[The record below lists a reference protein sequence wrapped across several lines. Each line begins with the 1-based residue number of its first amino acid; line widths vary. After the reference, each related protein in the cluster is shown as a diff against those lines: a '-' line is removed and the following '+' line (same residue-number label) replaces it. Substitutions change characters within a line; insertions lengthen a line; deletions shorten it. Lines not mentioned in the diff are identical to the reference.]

1 MIEQLKN
8 KKILLGISGS
18 IAAYKAPE
26 LVRLLQKNGAEV
38 TVMMTQSA
46 QKFVSVLVM
55 EALTGKPVLKDLFE
69 EGFKSH
75 IHPIREADVLLI
87 APATANLVARLAYGL
102 ADDVVTAAALA
113 AKIPV
118 LIAPAMNTAMWENP
132 LVQEN
137 IQKLRK
143 VYKVIDPENG
153 LLACG
158 EEGDG
163 RLADLEMIVDEVV
176 RVVTPQDLQGR
187 KVLITAGAT
196 REFLDPVRFMSN
208 GSSGKMGLAL
218 AKEAYY
224 RGAEVTVIAGK
235 VEVDFPGYVSLISVE
250 SAEQMLEA
258 VEKEFGDKAKSADK
272 NARGVG
278 QKPDIFIAAAAVADY
293 RFAEKF
299 SKKMKKNAESLSL
312 KLVPTLDILERVLA
326 WREKNIKNLGLGK
339 KLGTGRNAKNLNSFF
354 VVGFALET
362 ATSEQNL
369 IKLAQQKIFRKK
381 VDLLVVNSEKAI
393 GADQAEFLF
402 LTPGSRGHGF
412 GVESSTVKKMGFSS
426 KEDVSH
432 NVFDHLVKSF

>member
-118 LIAPAMNTAMWENP
+118 LIAPAMNTAMWKNP

-143 VYKVIDPENG
+143 VYEVIDPAHG

-163 RLADLEMIVDEVV
+163 RLANLEIIVDEVV
-176 RVVTPQDLQGR
+176 RAVTPKDLQGR

-218 AKEAYY
+218 AKEAYF
-224 RGAEVTVIAGK
+224 RGAEVTVIAAK
-235 VEVDFPGYVSLISVE
+235 VEVDFPAYVNLVSVE
-250 SAEQMLEA
+250 SAEQMLVA
-258 VEKEFGDKAKSADK
+258 VEKEFGDKVKNADK

-278 QKPDIFIAAAAVADY
+278 KNSETFLAKPDIFIAAAAVADY
-293 RFAEKF
+293 KFAEKF
-299 SKKMKKNAESLSL
+299 PKKMKKNAESVSL
-312 KLVPTLDILERVLA
+312 KMIPNPDILERVLA
-326 WREKNIKNLGLGK
+326 WRDLGLGK
-339 KLGTGRNAKNLNSFF
+339 KIETGRNAKNLNSFF
-354 VVGFALET
+354 VIGFALET

-369 IKLAQQKIFRKK
+369 IKLAQQKFSRKK
-381 VDLLVVNSEKAI
+381 VDLLVVNSSKAI

-402 LTPGSRGHGF
+402 LTPPDA
-412 GVESSTVKKMGFSS
+412 ESSTVKKMGFSS
-426 KEDVSH
+426 KEDVSR
-432 NVFDHLVKSF
+432 NVFDYLVKSF

>member
-1 MIEQLKN
+1 MMIEQLKN

-46 QKFVSVLVM
+46 QKFVSVLVL

-118 LIAPAMNTAMWENP
+118 LIAPAMNTAMWKNP

-143 VYKVIDPENG
+143 VYEVIEPESG

-176 RVVTPQDLQGR
+176 RAVTPQDLRGR

-224 RGAEVTVIAGK
+224 RGAEVTVIAAK
-235 VEVDFPGYVSLISVE
+235 VEVDFPAYVNLIPVE
-250 SAEQMLEA
+250 SAEQMLVA
-258 VEKEFGDKAKSADK
+258 VEKEFGDKAKNAGK
-272 NARGVG
+272 NARGVVQNSG
-278 QKPDIFIAAAAVADY
+278 TFLAEPDIFIAAAAVADY
-293 RFAEKF
+293 KFAEKF

-312 KLVPTLDILERVLA
+312 KLVPTTDILERVLA
-326 WREKNIKNLGLGK
+326 LRE
-339 KLGTGRNAKNLNSFF
+339 GRHAKILDSFL

-362 ATSEQNL
+362 ASSEQNL
-369 IKLAQQKIFRKK
+369 IKLAQQKLSRKK

-393 GADQAEFLF
+393 GADKAEFLF
-402 LTPGSRGHGF
+402 LTPGLPGEGEESRFPDVG
-412 GVESSTVKKMGFSS
+412 SSTVRKIGFSS

-432 NVFDHLVKSF
+432 NVFDYLVKSFS